1 MRPLISK
8 LLEEGLK
15 IENCWQFKVPEA
27 TPFLSP
33 KWPRSVQP
41 VLSSPRPPLVACPVV
56 IIPSP
61 FIEGCGGQGAELAQ
75 STKTDF

>member
-27 TPFLSP
+27 TPFHQNGPGQYSQFSALP
-33 KWPRSVQP
+33 G
-41 VLSSPRPPLVACPVV
+41 PLWLPA
-56 IIPSP
+56 
-61 FIEGCGGQGAELAQ
+61 L
-75 STKTDF
+75 